1 MFDDELKTIDK
12 TIVSCANADILAS
25 APGGHLNGSSLELS
39 KPAGV
44 AIGDFPRLADNR
56 CEALSRPF

>member
-25 APGGHLNGSSLELS
+25 APG
-39 KPAGV
+39 V
-44 AIGDFPRLADNR
+44 I
-56 CEALSRPF
+56 